1 MDAQKALVQEFFD
14 NTAQT
19 YDSIVKYTTFGK
31 DSFWKSQIINQIPES
46 SSILELA
53 CGTGI
58 LTSKIAQKFP
68 HSKIIGVDITNRYL
82 EIAKKKL
89 DSNKNISFV
98 CQDAQ
103 TTELGQEFDCIVS
116 SYIPKYCEPKILISN
131 CIKHLKPKG
140 KIIIH
145 DFTLPQNNVVRFFWN
160 LHFELLDV
168 IGNFIPEW
176 KNAFAKLPYL
186 IRSSQWTNEYK
197 KELELHGFSVKT
209 RHLTWGC
216 CAILSGTRTPKNN
229 ILQQKT

>member
-1 MDAQKALVQEFFD
+1 MMDSQKTLVQEFFD

-19 YDSIVKYTTFGK
+19 YDRIVKYATFGK
-31 DSFWKSQIINQIPES
+31 DNLWKSQIISQMPES
-46 SSILELA
+46 SRILELA

-68 HSKIIGVDITNRYL
+68 HSKIVGVDITKNYL

-89 DSNKNISFV
+89 GSSKNISFV

-103 TTELGQEFDCIVS
+103 TIELDQEFDCIVS
-116 SYIPKYCEPKILISN
+116 SYIPKYCEPKILIPN

-140 KIIIH
+140 KIIMH
-145 DFTLPQNNVVRFFWN
+145 DFTLSQNKGVRFFWN
-160 LHFELLDV
+160 LYFELLDV
-168 IGNFIPEW
+168 IGKLVPEW
-176 KNAFAKLPYL
+176 KNAFSKLPCL

-197 KELELHGFSVKT
+197 KELEQNGFSVKI

-216 CAILSGTRTPKNN
+216 CAILSGTRA
-229 ILQQKT
+229 